1 MSPVIYKKAPLRQ
14 IPLDEYASAE
24 VIPVLP
30 AKKEFQPV
38 TLWSLATGIKND
50 LVELVQSSSVAGLII
65 PATFILLGFI
75 ILGQQILP
83 EVDQHLKR
91 VAGYYDQG
99 TTPLVGG
106 EYIAERIKYLSDPGS
121 KYFQE
126 LTNKALGQDI
136 LQNDPFSSS
145 YQGTIYLSI
154 PSLGFNRLPVQANVE
169 SGVESVYNSVLKTK
183 LAHFKSTGLPASS
196 VQNNIVIYG
205 HSARS
210 NYKATPSDP
219 SAAFSFLTNLRI
231 GDEIFLEMN
240 GVQYKFIMT
249 RSKIVEPDDTE
260 IVTGS
265 PGRRTLTL
273 FTCYPNG
280 VNSNRYV
287 AIARPA

>member
-1 MSPVIYKKAPLRQ
+1 MSPTVYKKAPLRQ
-14 IPLDEYASAE
+14 IPIEEYATAE
-24 VIPVLP
+24 VIPVMP
-30 AKKEFQPV
+30 TERSTQPI
-38 TLWSLATGIKND
+38 TLWSLAVGIKND
-50 LVELVQSSSVAGLII
+50 LVELVQTSSIAGLIV
-65 PATFILLGFI
+65 PAVFILLGFV
-75 ILGQQILP
+75 ILGQQVLP
-83 EVDQHLKR
+83 EIDQQLKR

-106 EYIAERIKYLSDPGS
+106 EYIAERIKYLSDPGA

-126 LTNKALGQDI
+126 LTNNALKQDI
-136 LQNDPFSSS
+136 LQSDPFSNS
-145 YQGTIYLSI
+145 YHGTLYLTI
-154 PSLGFNRLPVQANVE
+154 PALGFSRLPIEANVE

-183 LAHFKSTGLPASS
+183 LAHFKSTGLPASN

-210 NYKATPSDP
+210 NYKATPNDP
-219 SAAFSFLTNLRI
+219 TAAFSFLTNLKI

-240 GVQYKFIMT
+240 GTQYKFVMT

-273 FTCYPNG
+273 FTCYPSG